1 MNKFVRWLLI
11 GDGAFILY
19 TFFYAYIVHFNIMI
33 KGSTGY
39 FHIPFIYPVTIMG
52 ILGIILIYSGITG
65 KINMVGR
72 ILAGITSV
80 LSILFIYL
88 QGVPMILAHGL
99 LVPVVIAGFP
109 FAGGLLFFH
118 IIFQHTLGGGL
129 GFILAVKPSLLLK
142 VKKALGVGN
151 KKE

>member
-1 MNKFVRWLLI
+1 M
-11 GDGAFILY
+11 LY
-19 TFFYAYIVHFNIMI
+19 QGFLQ
-33 KGSTGY
+33 S
-39 FHIPFIYPVTIMG
+39 
-52 ILGIILIYSGITG
+52 
-65 KINMVGR
+65 
-72 ILAGITSV
+72 SV

-99 LVPVVIAGFP
+99 LVPIIIAGFP
-109 FAGGLLFFH
+109 FTGGLIIFH
-118 IIFQHTLGGGL
+118 IIFQHALGGIL